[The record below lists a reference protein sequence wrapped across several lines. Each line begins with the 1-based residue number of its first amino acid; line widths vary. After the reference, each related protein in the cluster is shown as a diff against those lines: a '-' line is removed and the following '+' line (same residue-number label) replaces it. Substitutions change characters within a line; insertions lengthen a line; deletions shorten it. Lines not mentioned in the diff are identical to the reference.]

1 MSVKNRLSL
10 PDPPSETAQVLL
22 LFLVFCLWQ
31 CYLKVVGVALGKMS
45 WQQGRVDTIMEQVT
59 KDQEITVK
67 IYTVLSYVLKPQQ
80 QK

>member
-1 MSVKNRLSL
+1 MAGVGEDELAARQI
-10 PDPPSETAQVLL
+10 DP
-22 LFLVFCLWQ
+22 
-31 CYLKVVGVALGKMS
+31 
-45 WQQGRVDTIMEQVT
+45 IMEQVT